1 MPLSLLRKANRTIV
15 HPLSIMMNQMKLKHL
30 FVCLSVL
37 IHHATAFSIQNSQGP
52 HRSRISTLLFSTGGK
67 QTMTTTTTDLRT
79 IQQSALSMTLDQLAT
94 KIGGKG
100 RAHVVWDLFSRGV
113 DPILYHN
120 PLYPEEELDN
130 GIKSFNTN
138 LEETSR
144 RVKTMNRQDIQNILP
159 PRRQMETLG
168 SKALKYLG
176 KLYPSPLG
184 IEQSIAS
191 LVQVTVSEDNTTKL
205 LLKLHN
211 TETEQLIE
219 TVIIP
224 NPKWNKSTLCVS
236 CQVGCRQKCSFCAT
250 GKMGKRMDLSSDQ
263 ILIQLYWAIKI
274 CRTYEDLPPID
285 NIGT

>member
-1 MPLSLLRKANRTIV
+1 
-15 HPLSIMMNQMKLKHL
+15 MKQLKLNHL
-30 FVCLSVL
+30 FIYLSVS
-37 IHHATAFSIQNSQGP
+37 IHHAIAFSTQNSQGP
-52 HRSRISTLLFSTGGK
+52 HRSRISTLLYSTGGK
-67 QTMTTTTTDLRT
+67 QTITTTTTDSRT
-79 IQQSALSMTLDQLAT
+79 IHQSALSMTLDQLAT

-100 RAHVVWDLFSRGV
+100 RAQVVWDLFSRGV
-113 DPILYHN
+113 DPILYYN
-120 PLYPEEELDN
+120 PLYPEEELDY
-130 GIKSFNTN
+130 GIKSCINTN

-144 RVKTMNRQDIQNILP
+144 HVKPMNRQDIQNILP

-168 SKALKYLG
+168 TKALKYLG

-191 LVQVTVSEDNTTKL
+191 LVQVTISEDNTTKL

-274 CRTYEDLPPID
+274 CRTHEDLPPID

>member
-1 MPLSLLRKANRTIV
+1 MIHNTFAFCFTK
-15 HPLSIMMNQMKLKHL
+15 MNQGP
-30 FVCLSVL
+30 
-37 IHHATAFSIQNSQGP
+37 QG
-52 HRSRISTLLFSTGGK
+52 ISTLSLQAET
-67 QTMTTTTTDLRT
+67 QTNTMTTFDESAAANT
-79 IQQSALSMTLDQLAT
+79 QSALSMTVDQLG
-94 KIGGKG
+94 KRIGGKG
-100 RAHVVWDLFSRGV
+100 RANVVWDLFSIGV
-113 DPILYHN
+113 DPLLFHN
-120 PLYPEEELDN
+120 PLYPEEELDKA
-130 GIKSFNTN
+130 IISCINTN
-138 LEETSR
+138 NNQSTRET
-144 RVKTMNRQDIQNILP
+144 KMMNRLEIQNILP
-159 PRRQMETLG
+159 PRRQTETLG
-168 SKALKYLG
+168 VKALKYLS

-224 NPKWNKSTLCVS
+224 NPQWNKSTLCVS

-250 GKMGKRMDLSSDQ
+250 GKMGKRMDLSPDQ

-274 CRTYEDLPPID
+274 CRTHDYLPPID